1 MGVKKYKPT
10 TPSRRYMTGSTFE
23 EITKSKPEKK
33 LLKAQKSNAGRNNT
47 GKVTVRHQ
55 GAGVKQRYRLVD
67 FKRDKDGMPAK
78 VAAIEYDPNRSARI
92 ALLHYEDGEK
102 RYIIAPEAL
111 RVGMK
116 VVSGADA
123 PIEVGNTLPLSAIPL
138 GQLVHA
144 IELQPGRG
152 AQMAR
157 SAGAEAQ
164 VAAKEGKYATL
175 RLPSGE
181 MRMVLQTCKAT
192 LGRVGN
198 ADHEILV
205 DGKAGRA
212 RWRGRRPAVRGVT
225 MNPVDHPHGGGEAK
239 APIGR
244 RLPCRQLGCPLL
256 DTRRASP
263 RRPLTSSL
271 FAGARS
277 KRG

>member
-23 EITKSKPEKK
+23 EITKTKPEKK
-33 LLKAQKSNAGRNNT
+33 LLKAKKSKAGRNNT
-47 GKVTVRHQ
+47 GRVTVRHQ

-102 RYIIAPEAL
+102 RYILAPEAL

-123 PIEVGNTLPLSAIPL
+123 PIEAGNTLPLSAIPL

-164 VAAKEGKYATL
+164 VVAKEGKYATL

-239 APIGR
+239 APVGR
-244 RLPCRQLGCPLL
+244 PAPVSPTGVPALGYK
-256 DTRRASP
+256 TRKPKKASDKFII
-263 RRPLTSSL
+263 RR
-271 FAGARS
+271 R
-277 KRG
+277 KK